1 MDWATPTPIPYVPG
15 TPVLDLGADV
25 GVNLAEDIV
34 QGYQQAQL
42 MGALNLLIILL
53 LVLLIV
59 GGIWSVMRHAQRL

>member
-1 MDWATPTPIPYVPG
+1 MWPTPTPIPYVPG

-25 GVNLAEDIV
+25 GARLAEDIV
-34 QGYQQAQL
+34 QGYQQAQFI
-42 MGALNLLIILL
+42 GALNLLFILL

>member
-1 MDWATPTPIPYVPG
+1 MDWVTPTPIPYVPG
-15 TPVLDLGADV
+15 TPVFDLGPDV
-25 GVNLAEDIV
+25 GVKLAEDLV

-53 LVLLIV
+53 LVILIV